1 MAERVTIEI
10 RSIDR
15 ASAGIRRITGAL
27 RNMATIVGGLIA
39 FRLFQR
45 LARAMSQAAK
55 AAMVAYEWYD
65 RIRYS
70 LTELARAEILDSMD
84 RLTLTTEDFARVL
97 IQAKESAQGLL
108 DWTIKLALA
117 SPFTAEDVNKMFRL
131 IRAYGFAT
139 VEAQSLTGQIMDFA
153 AATGF
158 GAQVLERL
166 GLALGQVRQRGRLA
180 GEEIR
185 QLINVGIPVRDI
197 VAKAFEVTT
206 GELERMI
213 RAGKVAADVALPAIL
228 EWMQRFDGAS
238 ERAVKTWQGL
248 VANMKDVK
256 DLNMIAFFK
265 GVAEV
270 MHPALQSIFDIM
282 SSDKFMATLERLGEQ
297 VGEFIGPMVENLP
310 RAVQTLGTLLGIFEA
325 FSKGHITFGTMVAG
339 FLEMIGEIEGS
350 SASIRAVKTM
360 VDDLALTFQTWK
372 QKLIDFVD
380 IWLGPLKDDLPSWL
394 ESLSN
399 ISLTTFESFAPA
411 FERFGQSL
419 SSISESVA
427 PEVIQN
433 LTDTLDNLST
443 WWEGGASVAT
453 AEILEFL
460 FLLASGGIAGGILM
474 LTTAIGALS
483 DVLVGEDPMPRLE
496 RMAEVF
502 QEIANT
508 VAETPMMQEA
518 AASAAML
525 VVPLPKQAVD
535 VAGGDIAWNFID
547 GITAPL
553 DESTRVAEATVAM
566 LDRAGISA
574 AAWSTMTGEQQ
585 MALVGK
591 NMAAGFGAGF
601 SAEADVQIG
610 VMQGKLQD
618 IINLV
623 NQMYQ
628 IESHS
633 KVFKKAGMNLMGG
646 LGDGIVKG
654 AKGIMS
660 DVVSS
665 AQLVG
670 STITG
675 GMQPATAAGPS
686 MDQSRTSNITIQ
698 NMPINTG
705 QDEDAMLNTLKRV

>member
-10 RSIDR
+10 RSVDR
-15 ASAGIRRITGAL
+15 ASAGIRRVSGAI
-27 RNMATIVGGLIA
+27 RNMATIVGSLIA
-39 FRLFQR
+39 FRLFTR
-45 LARAMSQAAK
+45 LASSIARAGR

-84 RLTLTTEDFARVL
+84 RLSLTTADFSKVL
-97 IQAKESAQGLL
+97 IQAKESAQELL
-108 DWTIKLALA
+108 NWTIKLALA

-265 GVAEV
+265 GLAEV
-270 MHPALQSIFDIM
+270 MHPALQGVFDIM
-282 SSDKFMATLERLGEQ
+282 SSEEFMATLERLGEQ
-297 VGEFIGPMVENLP
+297 VGDFIGPMVEKLP
-310 RAVQTLGTLLGIFEA
+310 KAIQTLGTMLGIFQA
-325 FSKGHITFGTMVAG
+325 FSVGHITFGTMAAG
-339 FLEMIGEIEGS
+339 FLEMIGKIDSSEIRS
-350 SASIRAVKTM
+350 VKQLI
-360 VDDLALTFQTWK
+360 DDLALSFQTWK
-372 QKLIDFVD
+372 QKLSDFADV
-380 IWLGPLKDDLPSWL
+380 WLGPIRDALPGWL
-394 ESLSN
+394 
-399 ISLTTFESFAPA
+399 ISISEISFESFDAFAPM
-411 FERFGQSL
+411 FERFGVSL
-419 SSISESVA
+419 KSISESVA
-427 PEVIQN
+427 PEAIQN
-433 LTDTLDNLST
+433 LTDSLSNLSE
-443 WWEGGASVAT
+443 WWASGAAVGA
-453 AEILEFL
+453 ANLLEFL
-460 FLLASGGIAGGILM
+460 LTLASGGIAGGILI
-474 LTTAIGALS
+474 LTAAIGAFT
-483 DVLVGEDPMPRLE
+483 DVLVGKDPMPRLE
-496 RMAEVF
+496 RMM
-502 QEIANT
+502 EIFDKIAGT
-508 VAETPMMQEA
+508 VAETPLMQEA
-518 AASAAML
+518 ASSVAML
-525 VVPLPKQAVD
+525 FTPVPTAEGGVTT
-535 VAGGDIAWNFID
+535 AGNEIAFEFLASLV
-547 GITAPL
+547 GPL
-553 DESTRVAEATVAM
+553 DANTEVAEATIAM
-566 LDRAGISA
+566 LEGAGISA
-574 AAWSTMTGEQQ
+574 TAWSTMTGEQQ

-591 NMAAGFGAGF
+591 NMAAGFGSGF
-601 SAEADVQIG
+601 AAEADVQIEI
-610 VMQGKLQD
+610 MEGKLQE

-623 NQMYQ
+623 NKMYE
-628 IESHS
+628 IESAS
-633 KVFKKAGMNLMGG
+633 KVFKRAGINLMKG
-646 LGDGIVKG
+646 LGVGIVKG
-654 AKGIMS
+654 TKGMMN

-665 AQLVG
+665 AQSVG
-670 STITG
+670 SALTG
-675 GMQPATAAGPS
+675 GMQPATAMGPS
-686 MDQSRTSNITIQ
+686 LDQSRTSHITIQ

-705 QDEDAMLNTLKRV
+705 QDEDAMLNTLKRI